1 VTFFFSEYW
10 CKRCIRGFLGIDTLH
25 KFTFYLLTCKSSNES
40 NGHLIILS
48 VCHTIIMFIVSITVP
63 TYTLLVADIATEA
76 KTAEGVLCRRRD
88 GRVRK
93 YAVFVVTLSSDF

>member
-1 VTFFFSEYW
+1 
-10 CKRCIRGFLGIDTLH
+10 
-25 KFTFYLLTCKSSNES
+25 
-40 NGHLIILS
+40 
-48 VCHTIIMFIVSITVP
+48 MFIVSITVP